1 MKMVTPQ
8 IEVRIRR
15 AGTLTSIGLVLQLI
29 TLFSMRPLSFMA
41 FLLVACP
48 LVGVGILLYLYTLV
62 TPGRD
67 SVEKPVNDSAD
78 SSAMDLTQANAR

>member
-1 MKMVTPQ
+1 MITPH
-8 IEVRIRR
+8 IETHIRR
-15 AGTLTSIGLVLQLI
+15 AGILIGIGLVLQAI
-29 TLFSMRPLSFMA
+29 TLFSMHPLSFMA

-62 TPGRD
+62 TPGRE